1 MSAPAKGLR
10 FFEKTHKYTLDGRP
24 IPGVTTL
31 IGGGVPKPAL
41 PYWAAKTVAEWVV
54 DNPDELAALVAAGD
68 RYAAIKT
75 LKGIP
80 WERRDAAAVKGS
92 EIHALAELIIHGHEA
107 EVPDALLGYVDGYV
121 KFLEEFDVQ
130 PILTEIPVANRRWY
144 YAGKPDA
151 IVTMG
156 RGPWADEIAL
166 LDWKS
171 SSAVYGETSLQ
182 CAAYARAEFAQVGDD
197 EIPLPEI
204 TRIGVVHLTESGS
217 YLYDLGDIEKAFAE
231 FKSAAYIAKT
241 ADRRKTLIGEPM
253 TVEVAVAS

>member
-1 MSAPAKGLR
+1 MSAPTKGLR

-54 DNPDELAALVAAGD
+54 DHQEECASLVASSD
-68 RYAAIKT
+68 RFAAIKT

-80 WERRDAAAVKGS
+80 WEKRDAAAVKGS

-107 EVPDALLGYVDGYV
+107 EVPDALLGYVNGYV

-130 PILTEIPVANRRWY
+130 PILTEIPVANRTWW

-151 IVTMG
+151 IVHMPFG
-156 RGPWADEIAL
+156 VGDRQNWL
-166 LDWKS
+166 LDWKTS
-171 SSAVYGETSLQ
+171 NAVYGETSLQ
-182 CAAYARAEFAQVGDD
+182 TAAYARAEFYMAGED
-197 EIPLPEI
+197 EMTLPPI
-204 TRIGVVHLTESGS
+204 DRIGVVHITETGS
-217 YLYDLGDIEKAFAE
+217 HLYDLGDIDKAFAE

-241 ADRRKTLIGEPM
+241 ADRRKALISEPLSPI
-253 TVEVAVAS
+253 EAA